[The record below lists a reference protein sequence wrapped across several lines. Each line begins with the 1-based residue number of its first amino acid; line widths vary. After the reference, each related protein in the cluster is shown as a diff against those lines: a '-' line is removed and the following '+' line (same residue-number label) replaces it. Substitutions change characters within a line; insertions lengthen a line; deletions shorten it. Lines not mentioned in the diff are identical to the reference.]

1 MARGPGP
8 KTYLDSCIFIDV
20 IKRNPGLW
28 PDSYKLLLAVERRDI
43 RLVAS
48 TLVLAE
54 VSCAGLRTQN
64 PAVTNVVDSYLDRV
78 QTSWAEVDLF
88 TVRKARELS
97 AQYGVAG
104 ADAVHLATA
113 VRLEA
118 TFFVSRDRK
127 FPYGQTVE
135 GCNVVRPGESF
146 LWEETLDDQAVDIEA
161 AQNF

>member
-20 IKRNPGLW
+20 IKRNADLW
-28 PDSYKLLLAVERRDI
+28 PGSLKLLLAVERGDI

-54 VSCAGLRTQN
+54 VACAGFDTQN
-64 PAVTNVVDSYLDRV
+64 AKTLAVVDKYLDRL
-78 QTSWAEVDLF
+78 QTRWAEVDVF
-88 TVRKARELS
+88 TVRQAREL
-97 AQYGVAG
+97 AAKYGVAG

-118 TFFVSRDRK
+118 TYFISRDRK
-127 FPYGQTVE
+127 FPYGSTVE
-135 GCNVVRPGESF
+135 GCRVLHPGDSP
-146 LWEETLDDQAVDIEA
+146 LWDDTLDDTAVDLDA
-161 AQNF
+161 RTNP